1 MINNFSIDDTIIEK
15 VVFGR
20 IEPKI
25 YAFETDTI
33 PRYLKV
39 GDTFRSVDER
49 LNEWKKA
56 GFSDL
61 KHVGDWSSEIAGK
74 DIYFRDY
81 SVHSYL
87 EDNGKTRLTRDVY
100 PDKPYSKEFFK
111 DASKEDVE
119 KAIADIVDSSEK
131 DCTKYIYYAIGNRAT
146 VETEY
151 KRDSFDWKPRRPLQT
166 DTIDKFNQAQAN
178 GRSNLLMYAVMRF
191 GKSFTS
197 LCCAKAM
204 NAKFVL
210 VVSGKA
216 DVADEWQQN
225 VQKPGQFANFVFLN
239 SKKLKKNDT
248 AISDAQSSE
257 KCIVLFLTLQDLS
270 KEKKRFSELFKSKI
284 DLMIIDE
291 THFGARAETLGKVIA
306 DAHYKEDTALKQIE
320 KADGINS
327 EALGSLQVDK
337 AEKELEK
344 ETKGLDVKVKLH
356 LSGTPYRILLGSEF
370 EKEDVISF
378 CQYSDIISEKKK
390 WYDENIAGGKQEE
403 TGKEEWDNPYY
414 GFPQMVRFAFNLNES
429 SMSKIKELEEQ
440 GYSYHLSTLF
450 APQSIEKED
459 EGKYQK
465 FEYENEVL
473 DFLQSIDGTKND
485 RNVLSFLDNER
496 IKEGKLCRHMV
507 MVMPYCASCDAMEKL
522 INDNKD
528 SLKNLSDYEII
539 NISGLNSQYTKIKE
553 VKSKIET
560 CETEDKK
567 TITLTVNR
575 MLTGCTVPQWDTMI
589 FLKDTASPQDYDQ
602 AIFRL
607 QSQYVVE
614 YEGKELVD
622 GEEVKKV
629 IKKDMKPQTLLVD
642 FNPQRMFYLQETKSR
657 INNINTAD
665 GGNDESEERIKRDLE
680 VSPIIRIAENKLVEV
695 TPTDILKA
703 VSEYSTNRGITEA
716 ANDIIVDENLINF
729 ENVKNVIDKE
739 FEIGSG
745 KGFAEQAYSGDETD
759 LGDDDIHTGGV
770 TDENPDDDHE
780 AKQDDNTGTSETQE
794 KETDVKVF
802 VKKCRSY
809 YRRILFYAFLSRGK
823 KEIRNLSAV
832 IESLSD
838 AENERI
844 FNNLGMN
851 KDFVEFLKN
860 NMSGTALRSLDNKIY
875 DLYRLSHEYENSEND
890 PIKRATTAIQRFG
903 KISDSEVV
911 TPQRIAKEMVDL
923 IPEDDFKKVFENGNK
938 FLDIASKMGEF
949 AVAIC
954 RRAESLGI
962 PKEIVKN
969 SIYSIPT
976 SSIAYE
982 FTRFVYEKLDLNEEN
997 LARKFN
1003 SYDLLDFTDE
1013 NDQVDYDLISKFLK
1027 QNKSFDSISKQETID
1042 KGDEKVNFDIVVGNP
1057 PYQENIGTKGVNDS
1071 LGKQLFP
1078 HFMKLAMLVSSSKS
1092 TMIVPSKWFTGN
1104 AQDRSFLNLR
1114 NFVLTHNHFKKITTY
1129 LNGKDVFS
1137 DVNTGSVMYY
1147 LYDNTYSGPVD
1158 FANIQNEGRTTME
1171 RPLFEE
1177 NLDVIIPMNSMI
1189 SIMQKVKNESFVSL
1203 QTIVTGRNPFGVPAT
1218 DSELTSKTTTDM
1230 DNEHKI
1236 SVLCAYEEV
1245 RYISKS
1251 EVTRNQELMNRWKVC
1266 TAKINGGAGTILD
1279 GKPVSILGKTFVLGK
1294 NSVCSN
1300 TLLAIGSFDTEK
1312 EAKNLEKYMN
1322 SRFFRFMLGI
1332 KKNANVLT
1340 SNIYYFVPMQDFTN
1354 KSDINWN
1361 KTVLEVDQQLYK
1373 KYSLT
1378 QEEIDFIEST
1388 IKPME

>member
-87 EDNGKTRLTRDVY
+87 EDNGKTRLTRDVF

-131 DCTKYIYYAIGNRAT
+131 DYTKYIYYAIGNRAT

-151 KRDSFDWKPRRPLQT
+151 KRDSFDWEPRRPLQT

-270 KEKKRFSELFKSKI
+270 KEKKRFSELFESKI

-378 CQYSDIISEKKK
+378 CQYSDIISEKEK
-390 WYDENIAGGKQEE
+390 WYKENIAGGKQEE

-440 GYSYHLSTLF
+440 GYSYHLSALF
-450 APQSIEKED
+450 APQSIEKDD

-522 INDNKD
+522 INDNKEA
-528 SLKNLSDYEII
+528 LKNLSNYEII
-539 NISGLNSQYTKIKE
+539 NISGLNSQYTKIQE
-553 VKSKIET
+553 VKSKIAT
-560 CETEDKK
+560 CESEDKK

-607 QSQYVVE
+607 QSQYVVD

-622 GEEVKKV
+622 GVEVKKV

-680 VSPIIRIAENKLVEV
+680 VSPIIHIAENKLVEV

-759 LGDDDIHTGGV
+759 LGDDDIHTGGE
-770 TDENPDDDHE
+770 TDETPDDDHE
-780 AKQDDNTGTSETQE
+780 AKQDDNTGTGETQE

-809 YRRILFYAFLSRGK
+809 YRRILFYAFLSKGE

-875 DLYRLSHEYENSEND
+875 DLYRLSHEYENSEDD

-949 AVAIC
+949 AVAIY

-962 PKEIVKN
+962 PEEVIKN

-976 SSIAYE
+976 SNIAYE

-1003 SYDLLDFTDE
+1003 SYDLLEFIDE
-1013 NDQVDYDLISKFLK
+1013 NGKVDYEYISKFIK
-1027 QNKSFDSISKQETID
+1027 QNKPFNSIKQDDEIT
-1042 KGDEKVNFDIVVGNP
+1042 KGDEKVNFDVVVGNP
-1057 PYQENIGTKGVNDS
+1057 PYQEIVSKAAGNKS

-1078 HFMKLAMLVSSSKS
+1078 NFIKLS
-1092 TMIVPSKWFTGN
+1092 TQLPNKYSTLITPSKWFTSEG
-1104 AQDRSFLNLR
+1104 QDGSFAPLR
-1114 NFVLTHNHFKKITTY
+1114 TYVKENNHFKIIKNFT
-1129 LNGKDVFS
+1129 D
-1137 DVNTGSVMYY
+1137 NTGIFDDVAIGAVNYY
-1147 LYDNTYSGPVD
+1147 LYDKSYNGDVLFITDNNQSY
-1158 FANIQNEGRTTME
+1158 
-1171 RPLFEE
+1171 RPLFEKNMDIILSME
-1177 NLDVIIPMNSMI
+1177 QMVGIVNKVRNSRQFSSLMDVACGRDAFGIPGKKTYLNANTTETPSHNNCSVRCAHEEI
-1189 SIMQKVKNESFVSL
+1189 RYIDKSKITKNIDLVEKWKIF
-1203 QTIVTGRNPFGVPAT
+1203 
-1218 DSELTSKTTTDM
+1218 TSKG
-1230 DNEHKI
+1230 
-1236 SVLCAYEEV
+1236 
-1245 RYISKS
+1245 
-1251 EVTRNQELMNRWKVC
+1251 
-1266 TAKINGGAGTILD
+1266 NGAAGTIEINKPHYII
-1279 GKPVSILGKTFVLGK
+1279 GKAYVGSP
-1294 NSVCSN
+1294 NSACSDS
-1300 TLLAIGSFDTEK
+1300 LIPIGMFDTEE
-1312 EAKNLEKYMN
+1312 EAINLVKYMKTK
-1322 SRFFRFMLGI
+1322 FLRFMVGVM
-1332 KKNANVLT
+1332 KTSQNVT
-1340 SNIYYFVPMQDFTN
+1340 QIVYKFVPMQDFTN
-1354 KSDINWN
+1354 SSDINWS
-1361 KTVLEVDQQLYK
+1361 KAIPEVDEQLYK
-1373 KYSLT
+1373 KYSLA

>member
-131 DCTKYIYYAIGNRAT
+131 DYTKYIYYAIGNRAT
-146 VETEY
+146 IETEY
-151 KRDSFDWKPRRPLQT
+151 KRDSFDWEPRRPLQT
-166 DTIDKFNQAQAN
+166 DTIDKFKQAQAN

-225 VQKPGQFANFVFLN
+225 VQKPGQFNNFKFLN
-239 SKKLKKNDT
+239 SKELKKNDK
-248 AISDAQSSE
+248 AITDAQADG

-270 KEKKRFSELFKSKI
+270 KEKKRFSELFNSPI

-378 CQYSDIISEKKK
+378 CQYSDIISEKEK
-390 WYDENIAGGKQEE
+390 WYKENIAGGKQEE

-440 GYSYHLSTLF
+440 GYSYHLSALF
-450 APQSIEKED
+450 APQSIEKDDED
-459 EGKYQK
+459 KYQK

-528 SLKNLSDYEII
+528 ALKNLSDYEII
-539 NISGLNSQYTKIKE
+539 NISGLNSQYTKIQE
-553 VKSKIET
+553 VKSKIAT
-560 CETEDKK
+560 CESEDKK

-622 GEEVKKV
+622 GVEVKKV

-680 VSPIIRIAENKLVEV
+680 VSPIIHIAENKLVEV

-745 KGFAEQAYSGDETD
+745 KGFAEQAYSGDKTD
-759 LGDDDIHTGGV
+759 LDDDDIHTGGE
-770 TDENPDDDHE
+770 TDETPDEDHE
-780 AKQDDNTGTSETQE
+780 AKQDDNTGTGETQE

-809 YRRILFYAFLSRGK
+809 YRRILFYAFLSKGE
-823 KEIRNLSAV
+823 KEIKNLNAV

-860 NMSGTALRSLDNKIY
+860 NMSGAALRSLDNKIY
-875 DLYRLSHEYENSEND
+875 DLYRLSHEYENSEDD

-949 AVAIC
+949 AVAIY

-982 FTRFVYEKLDLNEEN
+982 FSRFIYEKLDLSVEN
-997 LARKFN
+997 LARNFN
-1003 SYDLLDFTDE
+1003 AYDLLTFGDDKI
-1013 NDQVDYDLISKFLK
+1013 DYESIAKFLK
-1027 QNKSFDSISKQETID
+1027 QNKPFNSIKID
-1042 KGDEKVNFDIVVGNP
+1042 EEIIEGDDIVNFNAVVGNP
-1057 PYQENIGTKGVNDS
+1057 PYHEIISGNMANKS
-1071 LGKQLFP
+1071 LGKELFP
-1078 HFMKLAMLVSSSKS
+1078 DFMLLSNVVSSRY
-1092 TMIVPSKWFTGN
+1092 TTLITPSKWFTGDG
-1104 AQDRSFLNLR
+1104 QDRSFPPLR
-1114 NFVLTHNHFKKITTY
+1114 EHYKENTHFKKYYHFGNGEEIFPDITVGAVSY
-1129 LNGKDVFS
+1129 F
-1137 DVNTGSVMYY
+1137 
-1147 LYDNTYSGPVD
+1147 LYDEEYVGNVEFHNCGQSPSVR
-1158 FANIQNEGRTTME
+1158 N

-1177 NLDVIIPMNSMI
+1177 GFDVILSMNEMVDI
-1189 SIMQKVKNESFVSL
+1189 IKKITDAPDFESL
-1203 QTIVTGRNPFGVPAT
+1203 QTITYGRNAFGVLGKDVEKDQFSSAEPFENSVEIRCKYEKLRYVSIDKIT
-1218 DSELTSKTTTDM
+1218 KNKELVNKWKVFTSKG
-1230 DNEHKI
+1230 
-1236 SVLCAYEEV
+1236 
-1245 RYISKS
+1245 
-1251 EVTRNQELMNRWKVC
+1251 
-1266 TAKINGGAGTILD
+1266 NGAAGTLSD
-1279 GKPVSILGKTFVLGK
+1279 GIPVSIIGKAFVGK
-1294 NSVCSN
+1294 PGSGCSDS
-1300 TLLAIGSFDTEK
+1300 LFPIGAFDTEE
-1312 EAKNLEKYMN
+1312 EALNLQKY
-1322 SRFFRFMLGI
+1322 FATKFLRFMVGI
-1332 KKNANVLT
+1332 MKV
-1340 SNIYYFVPMQDFTN
+1340 SRNITQLVYKYVPMQNFTN
-1354 KSDINWN
+1354 DSDIDWS
-1361 KTVLEVDQQLYK
+1361 KPVAELDKQLYA
-1373 KYSLT
+1373 KYGLS
-1378 QEEIDFIEST
+1378 QEEIDYIGYI

>member
-131 DCTKYIYYAIGNRAT
+131 DYTKYIYYAIGNRAT

-151 KRDSFDWKPRRPLQT
+151 KRDSFDWEPRRPLQT

-248 AISDAQSSE
+248 AISDAQSSG

-270 KEKKRFSELFKSKI
+270 KEKKRFSELFESKI

-306 DAHYKEDTALKQIE
+306 DAYYKEDTALKQIE
-320 KADGINS
+320 NADGINS

-378 CQYSDIISEKKK
+378 CQYSDIISEKEK
-390 WYDENIAGGKQEE
+390 WYKENIAGGKQEE

-440 GYSYHLSTLF
+440 GYSYHLSALF
-450 APQSIEKED
+450 APQSIEKDD

-528 SLKNLSDYEII
+528 ALKNLSDYEII
-539 NISGLNSQYTKIKE
+539 NISGLNSQYTKIQE
-553 VKSKIET
+553 VKSKIAT
-560 CETEDKK
+560 CESEDKK

-622 GEEVKKV
+622 GVEVKKV

-680 VSPIIRIAENKLVEV
+680 VSPIIHIAENKLVEV

-745 KGFAEQAYSGDETD
+745 KGFAEQAYSGDKTD
-759 LGDDDIHTGGV
+759 LDDDDIHTGGE
-770 TDENPDDDHE
+770 TDETPDEDHE
-780 AKQDDNTGTSETQE
+780 AKQDDNTGTGETQE

-809 YRRILFYAFLSRGK
+809 YRRILFYAFLSKGE
-823 KEIRNLSAV
+823 KEIKNLNAV

-860 NMSGTALRSLDNKIY
+860 NMSGAALRSLDNKIY
-875 DLYRLSHEYENSEND
+875 DLYRLSHEYENSEDD

-949 AVAIC
+949 AVAIY

-962 PKEIVKN
+962 PEEVIKN

-976 SSIAYE
+976 SNIAYE

-1013 NDQVDYDLISKFLK
+1013 NRKVDYESIAKFLK
-1027 QNKSFDSISKQETID
+1027 QNKPFNSVKTDD
-1042 KGDEKVNFDIVVGNP
+1042 KIIEGDELVNFDIVLGNP
-1057 PYQENIGTKGVNDS
+1057 PYQKNQDKTSDDPIYNYFMDIAFELGNVACLITPAKFLFNAGKTSKMWNEKMLNNEHLKVVDFEQKSANIFPDTDVKGGIAITYMDKSITFGRIGVFTSNKEVRDICDKVVNSENFKSIVDIIFQQTKFDLNELYKEHPECKDVI
-1071 LGKQLFP
+1071 
-1078 HFMKLAMLVSSSKS
+1078 SSK
-1092 TMIVPSKWFTGN
+1092 
-1104 AQDRSFLNLR
+1104 
-1114 NFVLTHNHFKKITTY
+1114 
-1129 LNGKDVFS
+1129 GK
-1137 DVNTGSVMYY
+1137 
-1147 LYDNTYSGPVD
+1147 
-1158 FANIQNEGRTTME
+1158 E
-1171 RPLFEE
+1171 R
-1177 NLDVIIPMNSMI
+1177 
-1189 SIMQKVKNESFVSL
+1189 
-1203 QTIVTGRNPFGVPAT
+1203 R
-1218 DSELTSKTTTDM
+1218 
-1230 DNEHKI
+1230 
-1236 SVLCAYEEV
+1236 
-1245 RYISKS
+1245 
-1251 EVTRNQELMNRWKVC
+1251 
-1266 TAKINGGAGTILD
+1266 
-1279 GKPVSILGKTFVLGK
+1279 
-1294 NSVCSN
+1294 
-1300 TLLAIGSFDTEK
+1300 
-1312 EAKNLEKYMN
+1312 
-1322 SRFFRFMLGI
+1322 
-1332 KKNANVLT
+1332 LT
-1340 SNIYYFVPMQDFTN
+1340 SNIFKVPVFVEEKKSDDHVEIIGLINNTRVKRYILKKYLDTRQNNFDSYKVILPEANGTGALGETLSNPIILEPNKGYTQSFIGFGNCEFELMANAILKYIKTKFVRTLLGVLKATQHAHRETWSYVPLQDFSADSDIDWN
-1354 KSDINWN
+1354 KS
-1361 KTVLEVDQQLYK
+1361 VPEVDEQLYK
-1373 KYSLT
+1373 KYGLT